1 MFEYKRGDN
10 PSKVLNLSED
20 GLVRFYTSVSY
31 KDYEW
36 FLRSYVF
43 HRLRQ
48 IKKPEVPIVAY
59 TTANDIFEREEQEK
73 ESGAS

>member
-1 MFEYKRGDN
+1 MLTYQPRKKRKTKKTMTN
-10 PSKVLNLSED
+10 K
-20 GLVRFYTSVSY
+20 FTVS
-31 KDYEW
+31 EW